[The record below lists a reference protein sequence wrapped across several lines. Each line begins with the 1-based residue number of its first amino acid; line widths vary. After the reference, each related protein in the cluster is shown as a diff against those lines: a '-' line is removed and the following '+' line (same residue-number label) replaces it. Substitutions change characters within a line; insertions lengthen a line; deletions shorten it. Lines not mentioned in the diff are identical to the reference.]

1 MSCKEGGFVTLCHNN
16 LRNITGALLEKNCLD
31 VAIKP
36 ILEPVTDND
45 LVPSTV
51 NTNDDTRLDVSARS
65 FCIMGKKAFF
75 EVRVFDPNALRYQS
89 KSLKQCFAVNEREK
103 KRLYSRRILEVE
115 HASFTPLIFTIH
127 GAMGIEYR
135 YFVSKF
141 SELLTIKKVLPKL
154 TVTSWV
160 STKISFAL
168 IKIDVDM
175 FTRFKFNQKHYNDY
189 NRCCA
194 RKPNRNQRG
203 H

>member
-1 MSCKEGGFVTLCHNN
+1 MTLCHDN
-16 LRNITGALLEKNCLD
+16 LRDITNVLLEEVCLD

-36 ILEPVTDND
+36 ILQPVTGND

-51 NTNDDTRLDVSARS
+51 NTNDDARLDVSARS
-65 FCIMGKKAFF
+65 FWIMGKKAFF
-75 EVRVFDPNALRYQS
+75 FFFEVRVFEHNASRYQS

-103 KRLYSRRILEVE
+103 KRLYSRRVLEVD
-115 HASFTPLIFTIH
+115 HASFTPLLFIIH

-135 YFVSKF
+135 YFISKF
-141 SELLTIKKVLPKL
+141 SELLAIKKDLPKS

-160 STKISFAL
+160 KTKISFAL

-175 FTRFKFNQKHYNDY
+175 FTRFTFDQKHYNGY
-189 NRCCA
+189 KRCCA
-194 RKPNRNQRG
+194 RIPNRNQRG